1 MLHRVGHTQKTQ
13 NENHPHLLKV
23 DVSND
28 GQTLAFTT
36 TNTTHRLTL
45 ETKKSQEFPKKKEG
59 NMGRS
64 RYMSRI
70 YRGIHRDEAH
80 LNKRKYFSSC
90 RCLSFED
97 IRAS

>member
-45 ETKKSQEFPKKKEG
+45 ETKKSQEFPKKG
-59 NMGRS
+59 
-64 RYMSRI
+64 
-70 YRGIHRDEAH
+70 
-80 LNKRKYFSSC
+80 RKYGAQPLHVSHLQ
-90 RCLSFED
+90 RD
-97 IRAS
+97 T

>member
-45 ETKKSQEFPKKKEG
+45 ETKKSQEFPKEKK
-59 NMGRS
+59 
-64 RYMSRI
+64 
-70 YRGIHRDEAH
+70 
-80 LNKRKYFSSC
+80 KRKEIWGAAVT
-90 RCLSFED
+90 CL
-97 IRAS
+97 ASTEGYIEMRLI